1 MTCQYI
7 SQQKAHKNAFF
18 PRVAPNA
25 ERGAQRVSE
34 LV

>member
-1 MTCQYI
+1 MTYHNI
-7 SQQKAHKNAFF
+7 SQKKEEKHAFF